1 MFFPALL
8 PNDIVKDGR
17 RPWPAMDDLI
27 RGSMTLKLSPLSN
40 QLRLSASVDITCPL
54 TDRHKTTEDGTMM
67 KFAEV
72 YTKNQ
77 Q

>member
-1 MFFPALL
+1 
-8 PNDIVKDGR
+8 
-17 RPWPAMDDLI
+17 MDDLI
-27 RGSMTLKLSPLSN
+27 RGSMALKLSPVSN